1 MHAAFAHQFRTYTI
15 GKERIVKAIA
25 RALNTSIYCEP
36 RKRRFFEC
44 QASEDPE
51 LLGMLGD
58 DPLKC
63 DVHVL
68 SLGDITSDALPL
80 YLEKWKGRW
89 EKVLGIRPTGWA

>member
-1 MHAAFAHQFRTYTI
+1 
-15 GKERIVKAIA
+15 
-25 RALNTSIYCEP
+25 
-36 RKRRFFEC
+36 
-44 QASEDPE
+44 
-51 LLGMLGD
+51 MLGD